1 MKKQILRTLSLM
13 IALFMLTAMVTAQAE
28 DKKNDGYLSI
38 VIGSDSSAY
47 NREGIVLDAYLVAEG
62 NYGDWKEQKIYDGI
76 QVFTTDKKDT
86 GASWLKDSMRKIDAR
101 IHNGGIKPTQQA
113 KTDVNGKA
121 DFSNLPRGIYY
132 IEMSKGPDFLKLES
146 MLLSVP
152 DTRGSL
158 QIRTNAKGSYNPPTK
173 VLQNV
178 KKGNREHFETIDEY
192 ETALGL
198 GNIQMHVGV
207 CYE

>member
-13 IALFMLTAMVTAQAE
+13 IALLMLTAMVTAQAE
-28 DKKNDGYLSI
+28 DKKHDGYLTI
-38 VIGSDSSAY
+38 VVGSDSSAY

-62 NYGDWKEQKIYDGI
+62 NYGEWKEQKAYDGI

-86 GASWLKDSMRKIDAR
+86 GAGWLKDSMRKIDAR
-101 IHNGGIKPTQQA
+101 IRNNGTKPTKQA

-132 IEMSKGPDFLKLES
+132 IEMSKGPDYLKLET
-146 MLLSVP
+146 MLLAVP
-152 DTRGSL
+152 DARGAL
-158 QIRTNAKGSYNPPTK
+158 QYRTNAKGAYNPPTK

-178 KKGNREHFETIDEY
+178 KKGRHEHFETIDEY